1 MRLLL
6 DTHILLWWLQ
16 EPKKLSAA
24 SKRLITSG
32 DCAVSVVSLW
42 ELAMNEERGRVR
54 LPTTLDAEID
64 KQGFRIIPLKAEHI
78 DAYRQTTA
86 SIPDPFDRMIVA
98 VATVEQL
105 TLATRDGHLLSLGL
119 GNIREF

>member
-1 MRLLL
+1 M
-6 DTHILLWWLQ
+6 
-16 EPKKLSAA
+16 K
-24 SKRLITSG
+24 
-32 DCAVSVVSLW
+32 
-42 ELAMNEERGRVR
+42 EERGRVR

-86 SIPDPFDRMIVA
+86 LIPDPFDRMMVA